1 MVYPHCT
8 HSLPNAMVYPKWEQ
22 ELSLVKGGNP
32 GLCLCLWSAKERG
45 SAWSKTR
52 KNILKRQAMPSCF
65 TGRCAKRILN
75 QIRTNRN
82 LHITYALSGQ
92 RTSPLLDT
100 FSPKW
105 FYTMWF
111 PIERTNTPITC
122 QSPLNASFFLS
133 LVRSPRKSS
142 VSFKEF
148 NMKHSK
154 MKLFVCGTYTIVWHY
169 KSLFQNILPIHNIE
183 STTVYCTGCVEKW
196 LFFRERLWLSYD
208 CIAYHYTIIF

>member
-1 MVYPHCT
+1 MC
-8 HSLPNAMVYPKWEQ
+8 K
-22 ELSLVKGGNP
+22 
-32 GLCLCLWSAKERG
+32 
-45 SAWSKTR
+45 
-52 KNILKRQAMPSCF
+52 KNIKSDKNKSKLTYYLRAVGPENLSIAWHFLTKMILYNVVSDRENKSERPVDALAVKTSLSHLLTTWNQEMLAHLKRPQ
-65 TGRCAKRILN
+65 
-75 QIRTNRN
+75 
-82 LHITYALSGQ
+82 
-92 RTSPLLDT
+92 LL
-100 FSPKW
+100 
-105 FYTMWF
+105 
-111 PIERTNTPITC
+111 
-122 QSPLNASFFLS
+122 ASRLLMLLFFLS
-133 LVRSPRKSS
+133 LLRSPRKSS